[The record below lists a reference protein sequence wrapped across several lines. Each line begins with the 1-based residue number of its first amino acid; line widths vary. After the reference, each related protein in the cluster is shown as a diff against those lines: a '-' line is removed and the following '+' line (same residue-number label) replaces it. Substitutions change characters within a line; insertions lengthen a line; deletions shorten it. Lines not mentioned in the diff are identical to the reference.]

1 MIGGGEHARRGD
13 TGQFQMMR
21 LAEAAPRPRTTEQ
34 IFEEVE
40 RLLEVVTLE
49 DQTVGCA
56 DRGTAPTLQGLRRG
70 VEKIIRGAENGFEGW
85 SHGSS
90 ADVPRPGAEFFL
102 SEVSI
107 GFQATP
113 GTCVKQFLPHRET
126 ELGHAWRHG
135 NGQGHVRSGQHG
147 VEIGFRRSVAQH
159 DAVQIHEAHLEGL
172 GMHEEV
178 GRMQVALH
186 HAGFPDA
193 LDESHHDRERERD
206 DLIGGDAGKRF
217 GDEDAFQQTRPPPAF
232 AERRVT
238 HDGHAAFF
246 QRLGEPPFLS
256 RLGGLEEKFE
266 RTQRHRLVPVA
277 LDVETL
283 IRHALLRDELGRR
296 FLDDTGGRGQH
307 AAQQR
312 LDLRAHFPTGAV
324 EVQMFW

>member
-1 MIGGGEHARRGD
+1 
-13 TGQFQMMR
+13 
-21 LAEAAPRPRTTEQ
+21 
-34 IFEEVE
+34 
-40 RLLEVVTLE
+40 
-49 DQTVGCA
+49 
-56 DRGTAPTLQGLRRG
+56 
-70 VEKIIRGAENGFEGW
+70 
-85 SHGSS
+85 
-90 ADVPRPGAEFFL
+90 
-102 SEVSI
+102 
-107 GFQATP
+107 
-113 GTCVKQFLPHRET
+113 
-126 ELGHAWRHG
+126 
-135 NGQGHVRSGQHG
+135 
-147 VEIGFRRSVAQH
+147 
-159 DAVQIHEAHLEGL
+159 
-172 GMHEEV
+172 
-178 GRMQVALH
+178 MQVALH

-217 GDEDAFQQTRPPPAF
+217 GNEDAFQQTRPPPAF